1 MARSSAPRSLSVWL
15 NGEKV
20 GRWNI
25 STAGKHEF
33 CYDDAYISRTD
44 ACPISLSLPLVS
56 SRFIYSGEKVEAF
69 FDNLLPENSEIRQRI
84 RNRFGVK
91 STSAFDLLAEIGRDC
106 VSALQLLQEDSQPEE
121 IRKITGQIVSD
132 NEVAEIL
139 RGVTGAGIRAV
150 FPDEVFRISIAG
162 AQEKTALLFHDGAWL
177 IPIGSTPT
185 THILKLPLGRIGRMG
200 IDMSRS
206 VENEWLCSQ
215 IAQKLDIK
223 TAPSKISTFDGIKVL
238 VVERFDRVISSE
250 GNWIIRLPQEDFCQ
264 ITATPSERKYE
275 ADGGPGIRSIMDIL
289 LGAVDPLGDRRTFI
303 KSQILFWLLAAPDG
317 HAKNFSIF
325 LGGKGHF
332 RLTPIYDIVSAYPV
346 MGHRKDAIPRDKLKL
361 AMAFEG
367 KNRHYE
373 WHMIVARHIRD
384 TAKRCGF
391 EHEVE
396 GIIGEFVDR
405 IPHVISEISAEL
417 PSDFPDSIATP
428 ILVGVESTAQRLSDE
443 IS

>member
-1 MARSSAPRSLSVWL
+1 MRSFESL
-15 NGEKV
+15 
-20 GRWNI
+20 
-25 STAGKHEF
+25 
-33 CYDDAYISRTD
+33 
-44 ACPISLSLPLVS
+44 
-56 SRFIYSGEKVEAF
+56 
-69 FDNLLPENSEIRQRI
+69 LLE
-84 RNRFGVK
+84 
-91 STSAFDLLAEIGRDC
+91 
-106 VSALQLLQEDSQPEE
+106 
-121 IRKITGQIVSD
+121 RKK
-132 NEVAEIL
+132 
-139 RGVTGAGIRAV
+139 
-150 FPDEVFRISIAG
+150 
-162 AQEKTALLFHDGAWL
+162 KTALLFHDGAWL

-264 ITATPSERKYE
+264 ITANAFRSESHE

-289 LGAVDPLGDRRTFI
+289 SWGSRPSRR
-303 KSQILFWLLAAPDG
+303 SQDLYQYANTFWLLAAPDG

-325 LGGKGHF
+325 LEGKGHF
-332 RLTPIYDIVSAYPV
+332 RLTPIYDIMSAYPV

-428 ILVGVESTAQRLSDE
+428 ILVEWSLQHSGFRMGSLSSQ
-443 IS
+443 IKAS